1 MQVRVAKRLPFVLTV
16 SGNSKIDINKQMQ
29 VPLDRLTVVPVGVD
43 HNVFK
48 PYPDVVKKIRRWGH
62 DQLTT
67 YGIGPELDER
77 GWSAVA
83 RELMRLGH
91 VAVSPGEFATL
102 ELTDSG
108 LEVLRTRTPIQLT
121 MPGGGAVETHGMT
134 ISFDKVLLSSEPVI
148 GSTVVE
154 SDREYIIN
162 SVSGGETWA
171 TSWRV
176 QCVEKERQ

>member
-1 MQVRVAKRLPFVLTV
+1 MAWSTSAIVAALRRQQQHLETAFPGVVTIAGETV
-16 SGNSKIDINKQMQ
+16 E
-29 VPLDRLTVVPVGVD
+29 PCA
-43 HNVFK
+43 
-48 PYPDVVKKIRRWGH
+48 IR
-62 DQLTT
+62 
-67 YGIGPELDER
+67 
-77 GWSAVA
+77 
-83 RELMRLGH
+83 
-91 VAVSPGEFATL
+91 
-102 ELTDSG
+102 
-108 LEVLRTRTPIQLT
+108 RTPIQLT